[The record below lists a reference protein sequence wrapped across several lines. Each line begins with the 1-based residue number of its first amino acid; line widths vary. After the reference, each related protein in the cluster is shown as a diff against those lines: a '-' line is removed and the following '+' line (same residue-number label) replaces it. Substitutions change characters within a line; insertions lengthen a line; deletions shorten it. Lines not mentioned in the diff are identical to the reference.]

1 MFINKKASIVH
12 LVLFRSQR
20 KVYMTTTDDTEL
32 SRKLVNDDLRAGI
45 FANSE
50 FQQVYNLTKV
60 NMGLLDP
67 CPDDLLIHQFISTAN
82 LNGYHTGHW
91 LIRDYLANNHGLHNI
106 TNIGD
111 WLDDDGFIDIT
122 PEDQDKRKFVRVTD
136 IGKYFAEH
144 NCFDTG
150 VYPLYILSTENNQI
164 NSSGLIE
171 THRNE
176 QPKRG
181 GYDHIVYGEPPRLI
195 EYNDANINLSDADQQ
210 LISDKPI
217 SANGRLYSSID
228 QFARARNIPTWFVL
242 EQINAGDDDNVQLY
256 KCALDWHFV

>member
-1 MFINKKASIVH
+1 MFINKQASIVH

-32 SRKLVNDDLRAGI
+32 SRKLVNDDLRAGT
-45 FANSE
+45 FANIE
-50 FQQVYNLTKV
+50 FQQAYNLTKV

-91 LIRDYLANNHGLHNI
+91 LIRDYLANNYGLHNI

-150 VYPLYILSTENNQI
+150 EYPLYILSTENNQI

-171 THRNE
+171 NHRNE

-181 GYDHIVYGEPPRLI
+181 GYDAVVLRNPNTIVLN
-195 EYNDANINLSDADQQ
+195 YNDIMDLGEEIEQIINT
-210 LISDKPI
+210 KPI
-217 SANGRLYSSID
+217 MANGRLYSSID
-228 QFARARNIPTWFVL
+228 QFARARNLPTWFIYG
-242 EQINAGDDDNVQLY
+242 QIDSSEDDRYVYSQ
-256 KCALDWHFV
+256 DWHFV